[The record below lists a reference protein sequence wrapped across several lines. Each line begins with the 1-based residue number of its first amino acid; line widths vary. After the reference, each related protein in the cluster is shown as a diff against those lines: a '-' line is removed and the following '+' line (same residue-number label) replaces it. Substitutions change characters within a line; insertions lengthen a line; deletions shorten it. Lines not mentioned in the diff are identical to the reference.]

1 MIPQIKQTLKNT
13 IQTIKPFKWSVLWY
27 FLCLFVLVLAYFDPP
42 AKDDPILGYEY
53 SKGAWNYINQEV
65 YIGTFRLHLTIVI
78 LIFLLGLSNMKNH
91 PKLARFILLYPWIF
105 IAFGSVC
112 ILFNLLIS
120 LLIQG

>member
-1 MIPQIKQTLKNT
+1 MMIQSIKQTFKDTLKT
-13 IQTIKPFKWSVLWY
+13 LWPFKWSVFFHLLY
-27 FLCLFVLVLAYFDPP
+27 LFMWVLVYLDPP

-65 YIGTFRLHLTIVI
+65 YIGTHRLFLTIVI

-105 IAFGSVC
+105 LALGLVC
-112 ILFNLLIS
+112 GFFKLLIS
-120 LLIQG
+120 LVM

>member
-1 MIPQIKQTLKNT
+1 MMISQIKQTFKDT
-13 IQTIKPFKWSVLWY
+13 IQTIKPFKWSVFFHLLY
-27 FLCLFVLVLAYFDPP
+27 LFLFVYDYLNPP

-65 YIGTFRLHLTIVI
+65 YIGTYRLFLTIVI

-105 IAFGSVC
+105 LALGLVC
-112 ILFNLLIS
+112 GFFKLLIS
-120 LLIQG
+120 LVM

>member
-1 MIPQIKQTLKNT
+1 MIQSIKQTFRDT
-13 IQTIKPFKWSVLWY
+13 IQTIKPFKWSVFFHLLYLFIWVLGY
-27 FLCLFVLVLAYFDPP
+27 FNPP

-65 YIGTFRLHLTIVI
+65 YIGTYRLFLIIVI

-105 IAFGSVC
+105 IALGFVFDLVKDL
-112 ILFNLLIS
+112 IL
-120 LLIQG
+120 